1 VTHRK
6 IYDLTSTPEVWYD
19 CSHESGW
26 YPTRE
31 RRGGEVM
38 GGSFAEAMFSS
49 HGERFGM
56 SRERSKRA
64 YVKAWEKRQADEQVE
79 QDDDDQKQAE

>member
-1 VTHRK
+1 
-6 IYDLTSTPEVWYD
+6 
-19 CSHESGW
+19 
-26 YPTRE
+26 
-31 RRGGEVM
+31 M

-49 HGERFGM
+49 YGARFGM
-56 SRERSKRA
+56 SRDESRRA